1 MIKYNLKCEN
11 NHNFDAWFSDSSNF
25 EEQNKKNLIFCPK
38 CNSTKIEKNIM
49 APNIGSKKQSYT
61 NALKT
66 EKNYEKI
73 IKNVRKHV
81 EKNFEYVGNKFADEA
96 RAIHYGEK
104 EEREIYGETSVEEA
118 VDLIEEGVNVSP
130 IPGAVSYTHLTLP
143 TKA

>member
-11 NHNFDAWFSDSSNF
+11 SHNFDAWFSDSTNF
-25 EEQNKKNLIFCPK
+25 DEQNKKNLIFCPK

-130 IPGAVSYTHLTLP
+130 IPGIDPKL
-143 TKA
+143 KN

>member
-38 CNSTKIEKNIM
+38 CNSTTIEKNIM
-49 APNIGSKKQSYT
+49 APNIGSKKQSYI
-61 NALKT
+61 NALKI

-81 EKNFEYVGNKFADEA
+81 EKNFEYVGDKFADEA

-118 VDLIEEGVNVSP
+118 VDLIEEGINVSP
-130 IPGAVSYTHLTLP
+130 IPGVDPKL
-143 TKA
+143 KN

>member
-38 CNSTKIEKNIM
+38 CNSTKVEKNIM

-81 EKNFEYVGNKFADEA
+81 EKNFEYVGDKFADEA

-130 IPGAVSYTHLTLP
+130 IPGVDPKL
-143 TKA
+143 KN

>member
-1 MIKYNLKCEN
+1 MIKYNLKCVN

-25 EEQNKKNLIFCPK
+25 EEQNKKNLILCPK

-73 IKNVRKHV
+73 IRNVRKHV
-81 EKNFEYVGNKFADEA
+81 EKNFEYVGDKFADEA
-96 RAIHYGEK
+96 RAIHYEEK

-130 IPGAVSYTHLTLP
+130 IPGVDPKL
-143 TKA
+143 KN

>member
-66 EKNYEKI
+66 DKNYEKI

-81 EKNFEYVGNKFADEA
+81 EKNFEYVGDKFADEA

-130 IPGAVSYTHLTLP
+130 IPGVDPKL
-143 TKA
+143 KN

>member
-25 EEQNKKNLIFCPK
+25 EEQNKKNLILCPK

-130 IPGAVSYTHLTLP
+130 IPGVDPKL
-143 TKA
+143 KN

>member
-1 MIKYNLKCEN
+1 MIKYNLKCDN

-81 EKNFEYVGNKFADEA
+81 EKNFEYVGDKFADEA

-104 EEREIYGETSVEEA
+104 EEREIYGETSAEEA

-130 IPGAVSYTHLTLP
+130 IPGVDPKL
-143 TKA
+143 KN

>member
-1 MIKYNLKCEN
+1 MIKYNLKCVN

-25 EEQNKKNLIFCPK
+25 EEQNKKNLILCPK

-73 IKNVRKHV
+73 IRNVRKHV
-81 EKNFEYVGNKFADEA
+81 EKNFEYVGDKFADEA

-130 IPGAVSYTHLTLP
+130 IPGVDPKL
-143 TKA
+143 KN

>member
-11 NHNFDAWFSDSSNF
+11 SHNFDAWFSDSTNF
-25 EEQNKKNLIFCPK
+25 DEQNKKNLIFCPK

-130 IPGAVSYTHLTLP
+130 IPGVDPKL
-143 TKA
+143 KN

>member
-11 NHNFDAWFSDSSNF
+11 DHNFDAWFSDSSNF
-25 EEQNKKNLIFCPK
+25 EKQNKKNLIFCPK
-38 CNSTKIEKNIM
+38 CSSTKIKKNIM

-66 EKNYEKI
+66 EKNIEKI

-81 EKNFEYVGNKFADEA
+81 EKNYEYVGNKFADEA

-104 EEREIYGETSVEEA
+104 EEREIYGETSIEEA
-118 VDLIEEGVNVSP
+118 VDLIEEGVNVTP
-130 IPGAVSYTHLTLP
+130 LPGIDP
-143 TKA
+143 KIKN

>member
-1 MIKYNLKCEN
+1 MIKYNLKCDN

-61 NALKT
+61 NALTT

-130 IPGAVSYTHLTLP
+130 IPGVDPKL
-143 TKA
+143 KN

>member
-81 EKNFEYVGNKFADEA
+81 EKNFEYVGDKFADEA

-130 IPGAVSYTHLTLP
+130 IPGVDPKL
-143 TKA
+143 KN

>member
-73 IKNVRKHV
+73 MKNVRKHV
-81 EKNFEYVGNKFADEA
+81 EKNFEYVGDKFADEA

-130 IPGAVSYTHLTLP
+130 IPGVDPKL
-143 TKA
+143 KN

>member
-11 NHNFDAWFSDSSNF
+11 NHNFDAWFSDSSNY

-81 EKNFEYVGNKFADEA
+81 EKNFEYVGDKFADEA

-130 IPGAVSYTHLTLP
+130 IPGVDPKL
-143 TKA
+143 KN

>member
-61 NALKT
+61 NALKI

-81 EKNFEYVGNKFADEA
+81 EKNFEYVGDKFADEA

-130 IPGAVSYTHLTLP
+130 IPGVDPKL
-143 TKA
+143 KN

>member
-61 NALKT
+61 NALKI

-130 IPGAVSYTHLTLP
+130 IPGVDPKL
-143 TKA
+143 KN

>member
-11 NHNFDAWFSDSSNF
+11 NHNFDTWFSDSSNF
-25 EEQNKKNLIFCPK
+25 DEQNKKNLIFCPK

-81 EKNFEYVGNKFADEA
+81 EKNFEYVGDKFADEA

-130 IPGAVSYTHLTLP
+130 IPGVDP
-143 TKA
+143 KIKN

>member
-25 EEQNKKNLIFCPK
+25 EEQNKKNLIFCSK

-81 EKNFEYVGNKFADEA
+81 EKNFEYVGDKFADEA

-130 IPGAVSYTHLTLP
+130 IPGVDPKL
-143 TKA
+143 KN

>member
-25 EEQNKKNLIFCPK
+25 EEQNKKNLILCPK

-81 EKNFEYVGNKFADEA
+81 EKNFEYVGDKFADEA

-130 IPGAVSYTHLTLP
+130 IPGVDP
-143 TKA
+143 KIKN

>member
-1 MIKYNLKCEN
+1 MIKYNLKCKN

-81 EKNFEYVGNKFADEA
+81 EKNFEYVGDKFADEA

-130 IPGAVSYTHLTLP
+130 IPGVDPKL
-143 TKA
+143 KN

>member
-11 NHNFDAWFSDSSNF
+11 DHNFDAWFSDSSNF
-25 EEQNKKNLIFCPK
+25 EKQNKKSLILCPK
-38 CNSTKIEKNIM
+38 CSSTKIEKNIM

-66 EKNYEKI
+66 EKNIEKI

-81 EKNFEYVGNKFADEA
+81 EKNYEYVGNKFADEA

-104 EEREIYGETSVEEA
+104 EEREIYGETSIEEA
-118 VDLIEEGVNVSP
+118 VDLIEEGVNVTP
-130 IPGAVSYTHLTLP
+130 LPGIDP
-143 TKA
+143 KIKN

>member
-25 EEQNKKNLIFCPK
+25 EDQNKKNLIFCPK

-130 IPGAVSYTHLTLP
+130 IPGVDPKL
-143 TKA
+143 KN

>member
-25 EEQNKKNLIFCPK
+25 EVQNNKNLIFCPK

-104 EEREIYGETSVEEA
+104 EEREIYGETSVEELS
-118 VDLIEEGVNVSP
+118 LIH
-130 IPGAVSYTHLTLP
+130 I
-143 TKA
+143 

>member
-73 IKNVRKHV
+73 IRNVRKHV
-81 EKNFEYVGNKFADEA
+81 EKNFEYVGDKFADEA

-130 IPGAVSYTHLTLP
+130 IPGVDPKL
-143 TKA
+143 KN

>member
-61 NALKT
+61 NAIKT

-81 EKNFEYVGNKFADEA
+81 EKNFEYVGDKFADEA

-130 IPGAVSYTHLTLP
+130 IPGVDPKL
-143 TKA
+143 KN

>member
-11 NHNFDAWFSDSSNF
+11 SHNFDAWFSDSSNF
-25 EEQNKKNLIFCPK
+25 EEQNKNNLIFCPK

-81 EKNFEYVGNKFADEA
+81 EKNFDYVGDKFADEA

-130 IPGAVSYTHLTLP
+130 IPGVDPKL
-143 TKA
+143 KN